1 VNETAETYN
10 FAVPAAASRVLQELV
25 QSNCSTMD
33 CPRLSTQIRTMRKII
48 ARQNMAIAAAFRVQ
62 SYEMTEDQIL
72 HSNKIETLVF
82 NRTVKD
88 RML

>member
-1 VNETAETYN
+1 
-10 FAVPAAASRVLQELV
+10 
-25 QSNCSTMD
+25 
-33 CPRLSTQIRTMRKII
+33 MRKII
-48 ARQNMAIAAAFRVQ
+48 SRQNMAITAAFRGQ

-82 NRTVKD
+82 NGPVKD